1 MYLTTQSVY
10 GEIMISFA
18 KISRIN
24 KVMWEALKSPRMI
37 AILKLSAAVVGVV
50 HAIDELRESPKS
62 KQQIGFRFSQEEDKQ
77 D

>member
-1 MYLTTQSVY
+1 
-10 GEIMISFA
+10 MISFS

-24 KVMWEALKSPRMI
+24 KVMWETLKSPRMI

>member
-1 MYLTTQSVY
+1 
-10 GEIMISFA
+10 
-18 KISRIN
+18 
-24 KVMWEALKSPRMI
+24 MWETLKSPRMI

>member
-1 MYLTTQSVY
+1 
-10 GEIMISFA
+10 
-18 KISRIN
+18 
-24 KVMWEALKSPRMI
+24 MWEALKSPRMI

>member
-1 MYLTTQSVY
+1 
-10 GEIMISFA
+10 MISFA